1 MEAKMDGRRV
11 VQIGILSHDV
21 RTTAQKWADFLHVDV
36 PEIEISDG
44 YEKSRA
50 LYRGQPCHARLYQAF
65 FHFDNI
71 EVEVIQPA
79 DDAPSI
85 WRECLDRDGEGLH
98 HISFAVK
105 NMAENLARCE
115 AAGMPV
121 LQKGEYPNGRYA
133 YLDTLS
139 NLKVILE
146 FLEDDA

>member
-1 MEAKMDGRRV
+1 M
-11 VQIGILSHDV
+11 
-21 RTTAQKWADFLHVDV
+21 
-36 PEIEISDG
+36 
-44 YEKSRA
+44 
-50 LYRGQPCHARLYQAF
+50 PCKGFTRLF

-105 NMAENLARCE
+105 NMAENLARWGYRY
-115 AAGMPV
+115 AGPT
-121 LQKGEYPNGRYA
+121 KGEYPNGRYA

-146 FLEDDA
+146 FLEGDALSVDLQLERRRGKWERSF